1 MGDHRDVNGAWSR
14 WLFCAA
20 DSPPRYLQLLNEEPE
35 SMISEALTDLYLALE
50 QVPQQDYLLGF
61 EAKRLFETWQHQLV
75 DAQRTE
81 EVLGLQL
88 VYPKI
93 ESYTARLALWL
104 HIVNAVL
111 RGEQPSQ
118 VIGGETMEKA
128 ILQGR
133 RCANELSAY
142 YLWQHRL
149 IHTHNSPESG
159 LAAIGLKIQKF
170 AERVG
175 EVTASRL
182 KSGIRALRKI
192 ATDQIRQLM
201 QTLANAG
208 YGSVQGEGAE
218 MIYKAALG
226 DRQLALNLSPPT
238 LEEVDTIEPELTEL
252 SIDET
257 PSEQAFQ
264 VAIDETDTAEEPG
277 EDPAN
282 LRSDNLHLEQPQQL
296 ERGMPVEIW
305 LKQEWVPAIY
315 IRPLDR
321 LIFSHRTR
329 QLDEGHQV
337 RLAIDGQQI
346 GSALQTPSAYR
357 VALPDIRLCPKPC
370 IEMPIGNSNTFAG
383 NA

>member
-1 MGDHRDVNGAWSR
+1 
-14 WLFCAA
+14 
-20 DSPPRYLQLLNEEPE
+20 
-35 SMISEALTDLYLALE
+35 
-50 QVPQQDYLLGF
+50 
-61 EAKRLFETWQHQLV
+61 
-75 DAQRTE
+75 
-81 EVLGLQL
+81 
-88 VYPKI
+88 
-93 ESYTARLALWL
+93 LALWL

-226 DRQLALNLSPPT
+226 DQQLQLDLSDSANPKEIDAVDPPLMELSVSEIQT
-238 LEEVDTIEPELTEL
+238 GQESQAFIDTIDALPACT
-252 SIDET
+252 
-257 PSEQAFQ
+257 
-264 VAIDETDTAEEPG
+264 TDLQKEIVVNSSG
-277 EDPAN
+277 ESN
-282 LRSDNLHLEQPQQL
+282 
-296 ERGMPVEIW
+296 
-305 LKQEWVPAIY
+305 
-315 IRPLDR
+315 
-321 LIFSHRTR
+321 
-329 QLDEGHQV
+329 
-337 RLAIDGQQI
+337 
-346 GSALQTPSAYR
+346 SALLSTQSSEAETEEQ
-357 VALPDIRLCPKPC
+357 KPTS
-370 IEMPIGNSNTFAG
+370 ITKGTSSFSDRADVTT
-383 NA
+383 